1 MIAKLSVTNPRVSA
15 YSGPTKIPIS
25 QEQLLQQASEE
36 EDSEDS
42 PPTSVNQNEQ
52 AERPEE
58 VPEPPFATPEERTP
72 NGAVKIHKPKQKRE
86 ESVVSVEA

>member
-1 MIAKLSVTNPRVSA
+1 MIAKLSVTNPRVAA

-36 EDSEDS
+36 EESEGS
-42 PPTSVNQNEQ
+42 SQTSANQEEQ

-58 VPEPPFATPEERTP
+58 VPEPQVAAAEGRHD
-72 NGAVKIHKPKQKRE
+72 NGAVKD
-86 ESVVSVEA
+86 ESAVSVEA